1 MHTYQL
7 KHPLEKDGIEFVD
20 IVAPTGGSPEFNKA
34 CAALAGQ
41 FIYSRNKYMES
52 PSGKEKMLE
61 KEPEIIAKAEESKKK
76 SENDDEQDTE
86 DFFEAAKGINQ
97 IFPGADKEYLVNI
110 TSKFAELYK
119 KNPKILQV
127 GDEHMKQL
135 QFNGLS
141 WYDLSVLATAYCL
154 AFMQG

>member
-1 MHTYQL
+1 MYTYQL

-41 FIYSRNKYMES
+41 FLYSQGKFSESSYAKEEIKENKELIKEQAKEQKEDEVDYFES
-52 PSGKEKMLE
+52 
-61 KEPEIIAKAEESKKK
+61 AKAVNTLYS
-76 SENDDEQDTE
+76 
-86 DFFEAAKGINQ
+86 A
-97 IFPGADKEYLVNI
+97 ADKDYLVNI
-110 TSKFAELYK
+110 GAKFTEAYK

-135 QFNGLS
+135 QFNSLS
-141 WYDLSVLATAYCL
+141 WYDLSILATAYCM